1 MLMRMFSLTAIVASL
16 LAAGCA
22 VSKPLNA
29 DAQAPASVQLSHGYS
44 LLYSLVSKQSNLD
57 KALILKS
64 PSEPTRKIIKQVA
77 ETSAAAK
84 RQLDELAKLNP
95 ALVLNDEG
103 LPAIETSTR
112 AAIESATSKQL
123 LFGGD
128 SFELRLLL
136 TQVEATRY
144 GAALARQL
152 AAADPD
158 PARVSWLTAFAQ
170 QYEDL
175 NRDVLARLAVRTTP
189 APALHREGKDGSRG
203 TKTIMAAAGTATRR

>member
-1 MLMRMFSLTAIVASL
+1 MIAADTPCLAGRGGHEIFGFSRHCLWAIALLMLS
-16 LAAGCA
+16 GCA
-22 VSKPLNA
+22 APKQQSA
-29 DAQAPASVQLSHGYS
+29 DAQAPANTQLSHGYS

-57 KALILKS
+57 KVLILKS
-64 PSEPTRKIIKQVA
+64 ASEPTKQLIKRIAQA
-77 ETSAAAK
+77 SAAAK
-84 RQLDELAKLNP
+84 KQIEELAKLDP

-103 LPAIETSTR
+103 LPAIESATR

-158 PARVSWLTAFAQ
+158 PARVSWLESFAQ

-175 NRDVLARLAVRTTP
+175 NRDVIARLAARTTP
-189 APALHREGKDGSRG
+189 A
-203 TKTIMAAAGTATRR
+203 AAPSS